1 MKESIDPLLEQPL
14 GQMIGY
20 FSVAVLELIVFLS
33 CFELFARYR
42 CWQEIK
48 RGNLAASLATGG
60 KIFGLANIIRY
71 AAGHPSIYDF
81 MIWSSVGALLLFAAY
96 LLFEFLTPVFRIDDE
111 IAAGNASVGF
121 IAMAVSVSVSFL
133 IGACIG

>member
-1 MKESIDPLLEQPL
+1 MKENIDPLLEQPFGL
-14 GQMIGY
+14 MIGY

-33 CFELFARYR
+33 CFEFLARYR

-48 RGNLAASLATGG
+48 RGNMAASLATGG
-60 KIFGLANIIRY
+60 KIFGLCNVIRFAAAN
-71 AAGHPSIYDF
+71 PSIYDF

-96 LLFEFLTPVFRIDDE
+96 LLFQFLTPVFRLDQE
-111 IAAGNASVGF
+111 IAAGNTSVGF
-121 IAMAVSVSVSFL
+121 ISLAVSVSVSFL

>member
-14 GQMIGY
+14 GLMIGY

-42 CWQEIK
+42 CWQEIR
-48 RGNLAASLATGG
+48 RGNTAASLATSG

-96 LLFEFLTPVFRIDDE
+96 LLFEFLTPVFRIDEE
-111 IAAGNASVGF
+111 IAAGNVSVGI